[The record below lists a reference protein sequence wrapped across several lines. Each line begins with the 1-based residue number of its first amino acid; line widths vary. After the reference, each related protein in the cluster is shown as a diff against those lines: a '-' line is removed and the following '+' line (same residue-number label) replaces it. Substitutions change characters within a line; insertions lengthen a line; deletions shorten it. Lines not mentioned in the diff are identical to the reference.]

1 MSSKKDKNKQFEKFC
16 EAFKKA
22 HPLIVKNVAH
32 KEAMKQ
38 WNDLKKLKNPETA
51 ISEKMQEFRLKEAR
65 LKTIPKKQ
73 TLKNL
78 EIDKQFENFCEAFKK
93 AHPALVKNTAHNEA
107 LKQWNDLKKMTNS
120 ETAIREKM
128 QEYRLTEARLKPKPK
143 KQTWKNLDI
152 DSRFQSPYSNFF
164 AAQQMKSML

>member
-22 HPLIVKNVAH
+22 HPSLVKNPAH

-51 ISEKMQEFRLKEAR
+51 ISEKMQEYRLKEAR
-65 LKTIPKKQ
+65 LKT
-73 TLKNL
+73 
-78 EIDKQFENFCEAFKK
+78 
-93 AHPALVKNTAHNEA
+93 
-107 LKQWNDLKKMTNS
+107 
-120 ETAIREKM
+120 
-128 QEYRLTEARLKPKPK
+128 KPK
-143 KQTWKNLDI
+143 KQTWKNLEI
-152 DSRFQSPYSNFF
+152 ESRFQSPYSNFF

>member
-1 MSSKKDKNKQFEKFC
+1 MSDKKDKKKQSEKFC

-65 LKTIPKKQ
+65 LK
-73 TLKNL
+73 
-78 EIDKQFENFCEAFKK
+78 
-93 AHPALVKNTAHNEA
+93 
-107 LKQWNDLKKMTNS
+107 
-120 ETAIREKM
+120 
-128 QEYRLTEARLKPKPK
+128 PKPK
-143 KQTWKNLDI
+143 KQTWKNLEI
-152 DSRFQSPYSNFF
+152 DSRFQNPASNIFT
-164 AAQQMKSML
+164 AQPSQSML